1 MEKRAA
7 QARALESSGDWQQ
20 AHQQWMSILPLL
32 PPEAKQAEWIREHLR
47 EIESTAAE
55 AHRPQQPSTKSRWA
69 KWLAPLGPVAVILAK
84 AKTFLFAIFKLKF
97 LFSFAAFIGIYW
109 AAWGPKF
116 GIGFAIL
123 ILIHEL
129 GHFVEIK
136 RRGLPADMPVFLP
149 GLGAYVRW
157 QAMGVSLETR
167 AAVSLAGPFAGFLS
181 AAVCALIG
189 LKNGSPVW
197 LALARTG
204 AWLNI
209 LNLIPVWVLDGAGA
223 IAPLSA
229 MEKLLVALIAGG
241 LGYATNEG
249 VFYIVAAGVVFNIF
263 VVSFGRRRAAQA
275 GSIRLNVD
283 GSAEAFQGVPPDLVH
298 AGQQPRAGSPLTAAY
313 FIAVLTALG
322 AVLYMLPGHGS
333 GIP

>member
-1 MEKRAA
+1 MEQGAA
-7 QARALESSGDWQQ
+7 QARAFESRRDWQQ
-20 AHQQWMSILPLL
+20 AHQQWLSILPLL

-47 EIESTAAE
+47 EIESTAANT
-55 AHRPQQPSTKSRWA
+55 HRPQQPGAKSKWA

-84 AKTFLFAIFKLKF
+84 AKTFLLAIFKLKF
-97 LFSFAAFIGIYW
+97 LFSFAMFIGIYW

-129 GHFVEIK
+129 GHFIEIK
-136 RRGLPADMPVFLP
+136 RRGLPAEMPVFLP

-189 LKNGSPVW
+189 LKGGGPVW

-229 MEKLLVALIAGG
+229 MEKLLVGLVAGG
-241 LGYATNEG
+241 LGYATHEG
-249 VFYIVAAGVVFNIF
+249 VFYVVAAGVVFNIF
-263 VVSFGRRRAAQA
+263 IASFARRGATQP
-275 GSIRLNVD
+275 GTIRLNLD
-283 GSAEAFQGVPPDLVH
+283 GSAEALHGGAPDQAQ
-298 AGQQPRAGSPLTAAY
+298 AGQETRIGSPLTAAY
-313 FIAVLTALG
+313 FIGVLAALG
-322 AVLYMLPGHGS
+322 AVLYLLPGHGA